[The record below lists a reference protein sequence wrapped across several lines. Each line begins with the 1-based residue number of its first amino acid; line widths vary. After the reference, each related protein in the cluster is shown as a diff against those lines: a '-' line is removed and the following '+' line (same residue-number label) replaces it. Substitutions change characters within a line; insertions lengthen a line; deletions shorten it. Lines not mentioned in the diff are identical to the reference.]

1 MASPNK
7 KHTLIRIDPTVYDAV
22 QRWANDDMRS
32 FNAQVEFL
40 LKEALKKAGRK
51 PAAPRNSENKSIPE
65 QKDE

>member
-7 KHTLIRIDPTVYDAV
+7 KATLIRIDPTVHDAV

-32 FNAQVEFL
+32 FNAQVEYL

-51 PAAPRNSENKSIPE
+51 PAAPRQSQSPPSGSSH
-65 QKDE
+65 D